1 MKRNYGIDVARVV
14 AIWFVVCGHIVTCG
28 GILPNVPQVAWPW
41 CMTFLDCL
49 TVGCVDIFALIS
61 GYVGLNRR
69 YHFSSIVGLWL
80 QVFVIN
86 AIFTL
91 SFVLFANVVVDLR
104 DVFLPVL
111 RGSYWYFTAY
121 VPLFFLMPILNEG
134 IRKLNRTKCRI
145 LCVILVRGLSFSRL
159 FVSQDPFIL
168 NGGYS
173 FAWLL
178 VLYVVGGCLNRSEF
192 RISKEICFI
201 VFAVC
206 VSITWGVMLCLGR
219 NVRLQSVLHGINP
232 CYGYTSPTVLCGAI
246 FLVLGLSACSSF
258 FEKYKRVIG
267 FFSVSAFGVYLIHVQ
282 PIVWNRLFVGK
293 FNFLDNYGGGGL
305 FFAIV
310 GLSVGIYITCSCLEW
325 IRILLFRF
333 FHVQERL
340 QFLDRIVKGYWES
353 E

>member
-28 GILPNVPQVAWPW
+28 GILTNVPKGAWPL

-61 GYVGLNRR
+61 GYVGLNGRH
-69 YHFSSIVGLWL
+69 HFSSIVGLWL

-86 AIFTL
+86 AVLTL
-91 SFVLFANVVVDLR
+91 SFILFANVAVDLR
-104 DVFLPVL
+104 DVFFPVL
-111 RGSYWYFTAY
+111 RRSYWYFTAY
-121 VPLFFLMPILNEG
+121 FPLFFLMPILNEG
-134 IRKLNRTKCRI
+134 IKKMSQTKCRI
-145 LCVILVRGLSFSRL
+145 LCTILVGVLSFSRL

-192 RISKEICFI
+192 RISKGICFI
-201 VFAVC
+201 VFAIC
-206 VSITWGVMLCLGR
+206 VSATWGVTLCLGR
-219 NVRLQSVLHGINP
+219 NVRLQSALHGINP
-232 CYGYTSPTVLCGAI
+232 FYGYTSPTVLCSAI
-246 FLVLGLSACSSF
+246 FLILGLSACSSF

-282 PIVWNRLFVGK
+282 PNVWNRLFVGK
-293 FNFLDNYGGGGL
+293 FQFLNNYGGGL
-305 FFAIV
+305 LFAII
-310 GLSVGIYITCSCLEW
+310 GISVGIYITCSCLEW
-325 IRILLFRF
+325 IRILLFRCL
-333 FHVQERL
+333 HIQERL
-340 QFLDRIVKGYWES
+340 QFLDRIVKES
-353 E
+353 LE